1 MVCNARECSYC
12 GSFWYHLL
20 MLITPI
26 GTIKVSTVIIS
37 CAFSNDVLYCLL
49 KVHAIWLPS
58 GTCFLV
64 NSFEA
69 RDNITVSVAGDI
81 VLLVIMLWGLLR
93 SRQTQYG
100 IVRHLYLQ
108 VGGAR
113 FLPRL

>member
-1 MVCNARECSYC
+1 MVCNARECR
-12 GSFWYHLL
+12 SFWYHL

-26 GTIKVSTVIIS
+26 GTVKVSTVIVS
-37 CAFSNDVLYCLL
+37 RAFSNDVLSCPL
-49 KVHAIWLPS
+49 KAHAVWLPS
-58 GTCFLV
+58 GTCALV
-64 NSFEA
+64 DSFEA

-81 VLLVIMLWGLLR
+81 VLLIIMLVGLLR

-108 VGGAR
+108 VGGVT